1 MAAPTRDDLILALT
15 REWTRLGAELVLFS
29 QSVADRLKI
38 NITDLQCLAVVV
50 SAGPMTAG
58 QIAEAAGLTT
68 GAITGV
74 VDRLE
79 KAGLVVREDDPA
91 DRRRVVVRALPG
103 DVIAARDPAVGAALA
118 GLAAAAAEQYESY
131 SDRELQLVVEA
142 LSRAHPVLL
151 EHVTALRRQAPAR
164 HELEAPLSGARVGR
178 LVLAPGVGGVTLDA
192 DASMAELY
200 RARVEGTAPIIEV
213 QDGTVHVRARRT
225 PLFGW
230 GHRSLGLTLNAAI
243 PWDVEVNQGAVGLTA
258 NLEAVQLRSFTVQ
271 GGASRLDIHVGRP
284 AGTVP
289 ISIRG
294 GASRVTIRRPRGVP
308 VEVRIKGG
316 VSRLNIDGRTI
327 GAAGGNLRWWVPD
340 TPDAPAADHYRVEV
354 LGGVSRLTIEPA

>member
-1 MAAPTRDDLILALT
+1 MAATNRDDLVLALT
-15 REWTRLGAELVLFS
+15 REWTRLGAELVLLS

-38 NITDLQCLAVVV
+38 NITDLQVLAVVV
-50 SAGPMTAG
+50 SAGPITAG

-79 KAGLVVREDDPA
+79 KAGLVLREDDPA
-91 DRRRVVVRALPG
+91 DRRRVVVRAVPG

-118 GLAAAAAEQYESY
+118 GLATAAAEQYEGY
-131 SDRELQLVVEA
+131 SDRELQLVVDA
-142 LSRAHPVLL
+142 LARAHPVLL
-151 EHVTALRRQAPAR
+151 EHVTALRQQAPAR
-164 HELEAPLSGARVGR
+164 HELEAPLSGAQVGR
-178 LVLAPGVGGVTLDA
+178 LVLAPGVGGVTLAA
-192 DASMAELY
+192 DAAMPELY
-200 RARVEGTAPIIEV
+200 RAQVEGTAPIIEV
-213 QDGTVHVRARRT
+213 QDGTVTVRARRT

-258 NLEAVQLRSFTVQ
+258 NLQALQLRSFTVQ
-271 GGASRLDIHVGRP
+271 GGASRLDINVGMP
-284 AGTVP
+284 AGAVP

-308 VEVRIKGG
+308 VEVRIRGG
-316 VSRLNIDGRTI
+316 VSRISIDGKSM
-327 GAAGGNLRWWVPD
+327 GSAGGNIQWRVPD
-340 TPDAPAADHYRVEV
+340 TPAAASGDHYRIEV
-354 LGGVSRLTIEPA
+354 LGGVSRLTIEPS